1 MSKKNKTNSIS
12 VLLGLVFLTGCGG
25 GQAAKKTETPMVIGS
40 PADSSALKRARLA
53 ICVDSLLADSSLWQ
67 AQCGLYLIELN
78 GSQPLYARNQD
89 QLFIPASV
97 NKIFTTAAALY
108 DLGPNRQ
115 FLTAVYGDSLWTG
128 GKLKGDVYLKGFGD
142 PLLSSADL
150 EALAFRLK
158 SRGITR
164 ISGDLVVD
172 ASYLDTVKYG
182 AGWMWDEGPHAY
194 NAPISALSA
203 TQNIF
208 EVSFRP
214 SSRMGRKA
222 AVSAGTGLPYLNI
235 QNQVT
240 TSRPGI
246 KRKIKA
252 ERNHSS
258 GTDIFTFS
266 GHLPQDDSVQYNS
279 FSVSEPALYCGAL
292 FVRALEDQGIRFT
305 GRVKNGETPEGLP
318 CLAWHNSPPVYVM
331 LQKMNKESDN
341 FIAEMLFRQVS
352 KDSSVFPPPEPD
364 TLNGVEKNLHRM
376 GFAPGSFK
384 VVDGSG
390 LSRYNLCYPL
400 MAAEVLMT
408 LYRDPLLQ
416 TELLEALPLAGV
428 DGTLYHRMQNGGTK
442 IRVRAKTGTMT
453 GISCLAGFAFGPD
466 RKVYCFAMMFNNYP
480 GKAAEVRRVQD
491 AILEKLLEI
500 AP

>member
-1 MSKKNKTNSIS
+1 MSNNKINGLFA
-12 VLLGLVFLTGCGG
+12 LLLILLTGCGG
-25 GQAAKKTETPMVIGS
+25 PAVVNQKPPAAIAAP
-40 PADSSALKRARLA
+40 DSALIKRARLA
-53 ICVDSLLADSSLWQ
+53 LSIDSLLADSSLWQ
-67 AQCGLYLIELN
+67 AQCGLYLTELS

-108 DLGPNRQ
+108 DLGPSRQ
-115 FLTAVYGDSLWTG
+115 FLTAVYGDSLWTN
-128 GKLKGDVYLKGFGD
+128 GKLQGDIYLKGFGD
-142 PLLSSADL
+142 PLLSSSGL
-150 EALAFRLK
+150 EDLAFRLR
-158 SRGITR
+158 SRGIFQ
-164 ISGDLVVD
+164 IAGDLIVD

-194 NAPISALSA
+194 NAPVSALSA
-203 TQNIF
+203 NQNIF

-214 SSRMGRKA
+214 SSRIGRRA
-222 AVSAGTGLPYLNI
+222 AVSSATGLPYIKI
-235 QNQVT
+235 QNQVS

-252 ERNHSS
+252 ERTHSD

-279 FSVSEPALYCGAL
+279 FSVSEPALYSGAL
-292 FVRALEDQGIRFT
+292 FVRALEDQGIRFA
-305 GRVKNGETPEGLP
+305 GRVKTGETPEGLP
-318 CLAWHNSPPVYVM
+318 YLAGHNSPPVYAM
-331 LQKMNKESDN
+331 IQKMNKESDN

-352 KDSSVFPPPEPD
+352 RDSFAFFSPQPD
-364 TLNGVEKNLHRM
+364 SFNGVERNLHRM
-376 GFAPGSFK
+376 GFAPGSFR

-390 LSRYNLCYPL
+390 LSRYNLCYPR
-400 MAAEVLMT
+400 MVAEVLMT

-416 TELLEALPLAGV
+416 TELLESLPLAGV
-428 DGTLYHRMQNGGTK
+428 DGTLYKRMQNGGSK
-442 IRVRAKTGTMT
+442 VRVRAKTGTMT

-466 RKVYCFAMMFNNYP
+466 DKVYCFAIMFNNYP
-480 GKAAEVRRVQD
+480 GKAVEVRRVQD
-491 AILEKLLEI
+491 AILERLLEI

>member
-1 MSKKNKTNSIS
+1 MFNNKINNIFA
-12 VLLGLVFLTGCGG
+12 LLILTALSGCGG
-25 GQAAKKTETPMVIGS
+25 QAVLKPETVTIVAAP
-40 PADSSALKRARLA
+40 DSAAVKRARLA
-53 ICVDSLLADSSLWQ
+53 QSIDSLLADSSLEQ
-67 AQCGLYLIELN
+67 AQCGLYLIELS
-78 GSQPLYARNQD
+78 GSGPLYARNQD
-89 QLFIPASV
+89 QLLIPASV

-108 DLGPNRQ
+108 QLGPNRRFQ
-115 FLTAVYGDSLWTG
+115 TAVFGPPSWAG

-142 PLLSSADL
+142 PLLSSEGL

-158 SRGITR
+158 SRGIFQIT
-164 ISGDLVVD
+164 GDLIVD

-194 NAPISALSA
+194 NAPVSALSA
-203 TQNIF
+203 NQNIF

-214 SSRMGRKA
+214 SSRIGRKA
-222 AVSAGTGLPYLNI
+222 AVSAGTGLSYIRI

-252 ERNHSS
+252 ERDHSN
-258 GTDIFTFS
+258 GADIFTFS

-279 FSVSEPALYCGAL
+279 FSVSQPDLFCGSL
-292 FVRALEDQGIRFT
+292 FVQALQKQGIRFT
-305 GRVKNGETPEGLP
+305 GRIRSGATPESLA
-318 CLAWHNSPPVYVM
+318 CLALHESPPLYAM
-331 LQKMNKESDN
+331 IQKMNKESDN

-352 KDSSVFPPPEPD
+352 RDSFAFASPEPD
-364 TLNGVEKNLHRM
+364 TFNGVERNLHRM

-384 VVDGSG
+384 VADGSG
-390 LSRYNLCYPL
+390 LSRYNLCYPR

-416 TELLEALPLAGV
+416 TELLESLPLAGV
-428 DGTLYHRMQNGGTK
+428 DGTLYKRMQKGGNK

-453 GISCLAGFAFGPD
+453 GISCLAGFAFGPED
-466 RKVYCFAMMFNNYP
+466 KVYCFAIMFNNYP
-480 GKAAEVRRVQD
+480 GKAVEVRRVQD
-491 AILEKLLEI
+491 AILERLLEI